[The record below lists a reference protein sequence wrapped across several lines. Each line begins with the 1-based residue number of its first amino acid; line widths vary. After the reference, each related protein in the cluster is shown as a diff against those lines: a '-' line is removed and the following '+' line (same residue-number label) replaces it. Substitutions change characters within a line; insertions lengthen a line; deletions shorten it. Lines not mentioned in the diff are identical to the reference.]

1 MNMRKAFITVAAV
14 LTLGLAGCGPE
25 PDMPMRQRL
34 TAPDAV
40 QPLEQQRIQIT
51 RIGVFRDELAY
62 NSRRGV
68 YVITDAKSGKE
79 YIGISGIGIQ
89 ETGSHMAG
97 KTPVSD
103 ER

>member
-1 MNMRKAFITVAAV
+1 MKKALIGAASV
-14 LTLGLAGCGPE
+14 LTVGLAGCGPD
-25 PDMPMRQRL
+25 PDMPMRQQS
-34 TAPDAV
+34 AAADAV
-40 QPLEQQRIQIT
+40 RLQEQQRLQVT
-51 RIGVFRDELAY
+51 RIGVFRDDLAY

-89 ETGSHMAG
+89 ETGSHSSG
-97 KTPVSD
+97 KTSVSD